1 MSVDEAYSEH
11 LETHPVFQ
19 TLIAAVILVTAYF
32 SLNPPLGSRAPTP
45 ILMFVMVIMVF
56 VFINFRTLE
65 ISIADGRLVVG
76 YGFAKSRVRLSDIV
90 YVEVIRPP
98 FWRYGGFGIRWGWDG
113 SVGYIVDY
121 RRGVRVTRR
130 RGMPIFFSTRNPE
143 RILQILDQQR
153 NSPTHQPP
161 PPTS

>member
-1 MSVDEAYSEH
+1 MSVEEAYREH
-11 LETHPVFQ
+11 LDTNPAFQ
-19 TLIAAVILVTAYF
+19 ALIAAVILVTAYF

-76 YGFAKSRVRLSDIV
+76 YGFTKSRVQLSDIV
-90 YVEVIRPP
+90 YVEAIRPP

-121 RRGVRVTRR
+121 RRGIRVTRR

-143 RILQILDQQR
+143 RILQILDQQ
-153 NSPTHQPP
+153 
-161 PPTS
+161 